1 MEEFPGDLV
10 VRILGFHCC
19 GLGSTPGGGTE
30 IPQAISCGRKKK
42 KEVLH
47 KSFCLFLSPLNTEH
61 VYIGPQNVFI
71 LFLTIT
77 Y

>member
-30 IPQAISCGRKKK
+30 IPQAILCGRKKK
-42 KEVLH
+42 RRCSIKVSVS
-47 KSFCLFLSPLNTEH
+47 SFPLSTLNMFTLGLKMCLF
-61 VYIGPQNVFI
+61 F
-71 LFLTIT
+71 F
-77 Y
+77 